1 MDPTTTSDEQV
12 RPARRGRL
20 TSLLWLAVLAGS
32 LALQVW
38 FPRVDSKPL
47 NDTYNVDVGGRNA
60 FYQFARRRAPYA
72 ARNHESLV
80 GLLEDYD
87 TDATLCLLGPARY
100 PTPREWKALLDWV
113 GSGGHL
119 LLAARWEAAEV
130 TIPGV
135 DAHVKSTKPPE
146 PRPFESRRR
155 RKDRA
160 PESKKSDAGEAP
172 AGEAEQPEVSDS
184 TKPASDSKSPPGPTW
199 TSLLKDAHFAWKTD
213 GAIEASGAEVLVKT
227 GESTQAVRLG
237 YGNGT
242 IVLTASDFIFSNAAL
257 YDRGRQNGLLAVK
270 LLEAAGAPD
279 DVLFDESL
287 NATGT
292 PKVVGVLLDPLLR
305 PATVQLFVL
314 LVLFGWAG
322 TRRFGGLLPTAAPA
336 RHDVADH
343 TNSLGNLYY
352 KAHHSKGVLR
362 EYLEQ
367 LRTDLRLRYFKG
379 HEQRV
384 LQPVARRAG
393 LEIDDVK
400 RLLADAEAAVAR
412 PRLSRREAAG
422 FIRRLSRLRPGSDA
436 EV

>member
-1 MDPTTTSDEQV
+1 MDPTTTGEQV
-12 RPARRGRL
+12 ASTRGKRL
-20 TSLLWLAVLAGS
+20 LSVLWLAALGAA

-38 FPRVDSKPL
+38 FPRVDAGPL

-72 ARNHESLV
+72 TRNHESLV
-80 GLLEDYD
+80 SLLDGYD
-87 TDATLCLLGPARY
+87 TDATVCLLGPARY

-113 GSGGHL
+113 GSGGRL

-135 DAHVKSTKPPE
+135 DAHVKSTRKPE
-146 PRPFESRRR
+146 PSLFGGSRHRR
-155 RKDRA
+155 SRSRD
-160 PESKKSDAGEAP
+160 SKPDDAEAKP
-172 AGEAEQPEVSDS
+172 ARDAEQPDDSDWIR
-184 TKPASDSKSPPGPTW
+184 PASRSKSPAGPYW
-199 TSLLKDAHFAWKTD
+199 TSLLPDADFTWKTD
-213 GAIEASGAEVLVKT
+213 GTIEAPGAEVLVKT
-227 GESTQAVRLG
+227 GESVQAVRFG
-237 YGNGT
+237 YGSGT

-257 YDRGRQNGLLAVK
+257 YERGRQNALLAVK
-270 LLEAAGAPD
+270 LLEAAGTAD
-279 DVLFDESL
+279 HVLFDETL

-292 PKVVGVLLDPLLR
+292 PRVVGVLLDPALR
-305 PATVQLFVL
+305 PATVQLLVL
-314 LVLFGWAG
+314 LVLFGWVG
-322 TRRFGGLLPTAAPA
+322 NRRFGGLLPTAAPA

-352 KAHHSKGVLR
+352 KAHHSKGALR

-384 LQPVARRAG
+384 LQPIARRAR
-393 LEIDDVK
+393 LEIEDVK
-400 RLLADAEAAVAR
+400 RLLVDAEAAAGK
-412 PRLSRREAAG
+412 PRLSRREAAS
-422 FIRRLSRLRPGSDA
+422 FIRRLARLRQTSGA